1 MKNMTHTVSPLLNN
15 VTIVSNDY
23 FYKYGLRK
31 MITLVEPPPDNSS
44 STWHRNS
51 PADITFRKS
60 VVSINYHLK
69 PSPPA
74 KHRHSTPFSIDIPFN
89 CDSLTINEVQAKL
102 EKILSLARLPLSE
115 ENKKDIFQKIGG
127 RRYLQLSA
135 MENQVLHNLGKGYC
149 AQDIAAILGCTD
161 KTVST
166 HCRNAMRK
174 MGITKKSELY
184 HYASWMVQHI
194 DSERITLCL

>member
-15 VTIVSNDY
+15 VTIVSNDS

-31 MITLVEPPPDNSS
+31 MITLVEPLLDNSS
-44 STWHRNS
+44 ATGHRNP
-51 PADITFRKS
+51 PADITFRKG

-74 KHRHSTPFSIDIPFN
+74 KHRHSPPFSIDIPFN
-89 CDSLTINEVQAKL
+89 CDSLTINEVRAKL
-102 EKILSLARLPLSE
+102 EKILTLARLPLSE
-115 ENKKDIFQKIGG
+115 ENKKNIFQKIGSG
-127 RRYLQLSA
+127 RYLQLSA
-135 MENQVLHNLGKGYC
+135 MEKQVLHNLGKGYC
-149 AQDIAAILGCTD
+149 IQDIAVILGCAD

-174 MGITKKSELY
+174 MGITKKPELY
-184 HYASWMVQHI
+184 HYASWIAQHS